1 MLGESPFSFEEHDT
15 VLLPH
20 TRVEFFQS
28 WFHSLEVQATVNGVV
43 SASSSYS

>member
-15 VLLPH
+15 VLLRH
-20 TRVEFFQS
+20 TRAEFFQS
-28 WFHSLEVQATVNGVV
+28 WFHSFKVQATVSGVV